1 MPSPNSLYCYILP
14 WCKEYMMRLISFSK
28 FSDVL
33 SAFTCTRAIGNLW
46 SICLGVNIL
55 ILEWSETLSEKPGP
69 LIFIGK
75 ISPSK
80 ASKTLSLSSKKVY
93 KFLRISILL

>member
-1 MPSPNSLYCYILP
+1 MLNTKNI
-14 WCKEYMMRLISFSK
+14 WFDGINFVSFQG
-28 FSDVL
+28 VL
-33 SAFTCTRAIGNLW
+33 TALTCTRAIGNLW
-46 SICLGVNIL
+46 SICLGVNVL